1 MKIWFDMDGTIAD
14 LYGEKNWLA
23 DILAERADCY
33 RRARPLVNLAQLAR
47 ILNKLARQGYEINIV
62 SWLAKGSSEHYNK
75 KVTKAKKE
83 WLRQHLPSVR
93 FEKIDIIPYGEPKE
107 NGRDGI
113 LFDDE
118 EPNRKNWKGIA
129 YNEDNIIL
137 RLRDLV
143 GD

>member
-14 LYGEKNWLA
+14 LYGTENWLA

-33 RRARPLVNLAQLAR
+33 RNARPLVNLAHLAR
-47 ILNKLARQGYEINIV
+47 ILNKLTRQGYEINIV
-62 SWLAKGSSEHYNK
+62 SWLAKGSSNRYNE
-75 KVTKAKKE
+75 KVTEAKKY
-83 WLRQHLPSVR
+83 WLTRHLPSVK
-93 FEKIDIIPYGEPKE
+93 FQKIDIIPYGEPKE

-118 EPNRKNWKGIA
+118 EPNRRNWNGIA
-129 YNEDNIIL
+129 YDEDNIIL

-143 GD
+143 RN